1 MESITHMK
9 TESIAH
15 MKTMLLPI
23 KYPCKIWKFSK
34 PVATL
39 MCRES
44 NENGKSATMN
54 LTKMDE
60 G

>member
-1 MESITHMK
+1 MK
-9 TESIAH
+9 TEFIAH